1 MALLGPSPAAN
12 GNLDQ
17 FCFGTTDGIAVHT
30 HNFWLS
36 FWFQFVIP
44 ALVTAEISQSVA
56 YSIWA
61 ADNIVYG
68 PVELPTLIAWV
79 RDERVLPETWVF
91 DSQNDRW
98 RKAASLPELQLFFRK
113 KNNSTADGA
122 TLGLSI
128 AESGITTG
136 MLRRVKALAELN
148 DEQLGRF
155 AGFME
160 THTIRQWTQIV
171 KQGDPDDGMYLVLDG
186 ELRVRLMIGGKE
198 TILANLGPGECFGE
212 IALFDQGPRSADVV
226 ANKDSTLLKIS
237 SDAFEKLR
245 CEAPELSAP
254 ILFAISKTLAA
265 RIRADNKRIK
275 DSVNFARAASH

>member
-1 MALLGPSPAAN
+1 VA
-12 GNLDQ
+12 
-17 FCFGTTDGIAVHT
+17 
-30 HNFWLS
+30 
-36 FWFQFVIP
+36 
-44 ALVTAEISQSVA
+44 AEISQSVV

-61 ADNIVYG
+61 ADNVVYG
-68 PVELPTLIAWV
+68 PVELPSLISWV
-79 RDERVLPETWVF
+79 KDERVLPDTWVF
-91 DSQNDRW
+91 DGQNDRW
-98 RKAASLPELQLFFRK
+98 RKAGSLPELSLFFRK
-113 KNNSTADGA
+113 KSEPGA
-122 TLGLSI
+122 AAATVHLGHSD
-128 AESGITTG
+128 ITPG

-155 AGFME
+155 VNFME
-160 THTIRQWTQIV
+160 AQPVRQWATIV

-198 TILANLGPGECFGE
+198 TILATLGPGECFGE

-226 ANKDSTLLKIS
+226 ANKDSILLKVS
-237 SDAFEKLR
+237 SEAFDKLR
-245 CEAPELSAP
+245 REAPELSAP